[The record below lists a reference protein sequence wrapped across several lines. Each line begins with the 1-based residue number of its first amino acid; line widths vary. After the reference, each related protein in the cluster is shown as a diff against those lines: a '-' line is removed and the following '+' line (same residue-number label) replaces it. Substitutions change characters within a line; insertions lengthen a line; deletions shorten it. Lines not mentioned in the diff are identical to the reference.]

1 MGNQRGN
8 AGNQGGNLSIA
19 VKLRENSNGNEKLK
33 KLREV
38 KMIKNEHI
46 CKHLVSRIRCGVFG
60 HISHNVSLLLLLM
73 LYS

>member
-33 KLREV
+33 KWREV

-46 CKHLVSRIRCGVFG
+46 CKHLVSRIRSDAVG
-60 HISHNVSLLLLLM
+60 HISHNVFLILLLM
-73 LYS
+73 VYC